1 MTGKRST
8 DTELDSGPDSKRARV
23 ETAAEPN
30 TADATDD
37 ETNSS
42 SSSTREWKL
51 NEAIDLIRTDQ
62 CRAILREFAPQLES
76 LRDGIL
82 KASEEE
88 TNRRLSIVKTFDHL
102 PEQVWRIFNV
112 PQELQNPVYQNKSAY
127 QIVHDAFNIPSDEV
141 YEPSSFQ
148 TRKNAI
154 TTMLKIAEIIVRS
167 ESDAAREVMEEY
179 AKGVDYTFTD
189 GFLNLA
195 ESFSNA
201 EKKLIMNE
209 EEDGKTFAWRLGE
222 LRSDACYS
230 GSTLWPELRRS
241 RIVLEEYLHEEKE
254 PDDMYEEES
263 LHDPEGLDHMN
274 EEDSLLDPSDSELES
289 EVSFEFVR
297 PRRE

>member
-1 MTGKRST
+1 MSSKRST
-8 DTELDSGPDSKRARV
+8 GTELDPALDAKCARV
-23 ETAAEPN
+23 ETADEPS

-37 ETNSS
+37 ETDSS

-51 NEAIDLIRTDQ
+51 KEAIDLLRTDQ

-76 LRDGIL
+76 LRDEIL

-102 PEQVWRIFNV
+102 TEQVWRILNV
-112 PQELQNPVYQNKSAY
+112 PQELQNPFYQNKSAY

-148 TRKNAI
+148 TRKNAL
-154 TTMLKIAEIIVRS
+154 TTMLKIAEIVVRS
-167 ESDAAREVMEEY
+167 KSDAAREVMAEY

-209 EEDGKTFAWRLGE
+209 EEDGKTFAFRLGD
-222 LRSDACYS
+222 LRSDACYLNT
-230 GSTLWPELRRS
+230 TLWPELRRS
-241 RIVLEEYLHEEKE
+241 RIVLEEYLHEEEE

-263 LHDPEGLDHMN
+263 PHDPEDPDHMN

-289 EVSFEFVR
+289 EVSFEFIR

>member
-1 MTGKRST
+1 MSSKRST
-8 DTELDSGPDSKRARV
+8 DTELDPSLDAKRARV
-23 ETAAEPN
+23 EIAAEPS

-37 ETNSS
+37 ETDSS

-51 NEAIDLIRTDQ
+51 NEAIDLIRPDQ

-76 LRDGIL
+76 LRDEIL
-82 KASEEE
+82 KVSEEE

-102 PEQVWRIFNV
+102 TEQVWRILNV
-112 PQELQNPVYQNKSAY
+112 PQELQNPIYQNKSAY

-154 TTMLKIAEIIVRS
+154 TTMLKIAEIVVRS
-167 ESDAAREVMEEY
+167 ESDATREVMAEY
-179 AKGVDYTFTD
+179 AEGVDYTFTD

-201 EKKLIMNE
+201 EKKLTMNE
-209 EEDGKTFAWRLGE
+209 EEDGKTFAFRLGD
-222 LRSDACYS
+222 LRSACYLNT
-230 GSTLWPELRRS
+230 TLWPELRRS
-241 RIVLEEYLHEEKE
+241 RIVLEEYLQEEE

-263 LHDPEGLDHMN
+263 LHNPEGPDHTN

-289 EVSFEFVR
+289 EVSFEFIR